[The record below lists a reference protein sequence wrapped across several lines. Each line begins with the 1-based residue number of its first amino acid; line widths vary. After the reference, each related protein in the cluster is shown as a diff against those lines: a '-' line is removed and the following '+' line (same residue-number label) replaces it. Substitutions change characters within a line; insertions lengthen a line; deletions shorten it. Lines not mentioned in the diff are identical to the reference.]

1 MSVYLIITYA
11 LLAVVCIVGAFSRSF
26 DGDSLQRLGLG
37 VLFFCFAGRAYML
50 MTMPYSWPHEPLI
63 VTGLL
68 LYASGTIRKTVS
80 YCLRRKRAE
89 KLIRFRRVEA
99 NNK

>member
-50 MTMPYSWPHEPLI
+50 MTMPYSGPHEPLI

-80 YCLRRKRAE
+80 YCLRRKRVA

>member
-1 MSVYLIITYA
+1 MSIYLITTYA
-11 LLAVVCIVGAFSRSF
+11 LLAVLCVVGAFSRSF
-26 DGDSLQRLGLG
+26 DGDSMQRLGLG

-50 MTMPYSWPHEPLI
+50 VTMPYGWPHEPGI

-80 YCLRRKRAE
+80 YCLRRKRAA
-89 KLIRFRRVEA
+89 KLIKSRRGDR
-99 NNK
+99 

>member
-11 LLAVVCIVGAFSRSF
+11 LLAGLCIVGAFSRSF
-26 DGDSLQRLGLG
+26 DGDSMQRLGLG

-50 MTMPYSWPHEPLI
+50 MTMPYGWPHEPLI

-80 YCLRRKRAE
+80 YCLRRRKFKRLMKA
-89 KLIRFRRVEA
+89 RGSY
-99 NNK
+99 N

>member
-1 MSVYLIITYA
+1 MSIYLIITYV
-11 LLAVVCIVGAFSRSF
+11 LLAVLCVVGAFSRPF
-26 DGDSLQRLGLG
+26 DGDSMQRLGLG

-50 MTMPYSWPHEPLI
+50 VTMPYGWPHEPGI

-80 YCLRRKRAE
+80 YCLRRKRAA
-89 KLIRFRRVEA
+89 KLIKSRRGDR
-99 NNK
+99 

>member
-1 MSVYLIITYA
+1 MSIYLIITYA
-11 LLAVVCIVGAFSRSF
+11 LLSVLCIVGAFSRSF
-26 DGDSLQRLGLG
+26 DGDSMQRLGLG

-50 MTMPYSWPHEPLI
+50 ITMPYGWPHEPGI

-80 YCLRRKRAE
+80 YCLRRRKFQRLMKA
-89 KLIRFRRVEA
+89 RGSY
-99 NNK
+99 N

>member
-11 LLAVVCIVGAFSRSF
+11 LLAGLCIVGAFSRSF
-26 DGDSLQRLGLG
+26 DGDSMQRLGLG

-50 MTMPYSWPHEPLI
+50 ITMPYGWPHEPGI
-63 VTGLL
+63 ATGLL

-80 YCLRRKRAE
+80 YCLRRKRSA
-89 KLIRFRRVEA
+89 KLIRFRRAEV
-99 NNK
+99 NRQ